1 MTTVTSMKCACDSCL
16 CVVSIGEAIENNEKY
31 YCSQACA
38 KGHSD
43 GEGCGHS
50 GCGCS

>member
-16 CVVSIGEAIENNEKY
+16 CVVNIGEAIEKDEKY
-31 YCSQACA
+31 YCSQPCA
-38 KGHSD
+38 NGHAD